1 MDRSRSGDERR
12 SEPTEVGEVLR
23 GLLADRGMAR
33 GLRLGRLVT
42 AWEEVVGERLAEET
56 RPVSLDEGG
65 LVVAASGPGWA
76 AQVRFLSEEIRRRTN
91 RILGG
96 EEVSA
101 VRIVVGARGG
111 WKAGGGGP
119 R

>member
-1 MDRSRSGDERR
+1 MGRSRSGDERR
-12 SEPTEVGEVLR
+12 GVPTEVGEVLR

-42 AWEEVVGERLAEET
+42 AWPEVVGERLAEET
-56 RPVSLDEGG
+56 HPVSLDERG
-65 LVVAASGPGWA
+65 LVVAVSGPGWA
-76 AQVRFLSEEIRRRTN
+76 AQVRFLSDEIRSRTN

-96 EEVSA
+96 EEVSS
-101 VRIVVGARGG
+101 VRVVVAAR
-111 WKAGGGGP
+111 KAGGGGP